1 MLSEDWELLLHGREW
16 SHFSIVSQSWDSVL
30 LFKTDRLFM
39 NPLVCSIF
47 PNLNETKPDSL
58 PTVNGQLMDK
68 LLFSYPTVMDHHIIP
83 FFWWTISLLMDL
95 GIWFSCPV
103 GYPQISGW
111 YHLFSLP
118 LLGHLSRVSK
128 VGFYEATGI
137 FTSFGK
143 AGRWERE
150 RSGRVDRLTLKM
162 KYILWKIHMKPIN
175 GGLEDSFPFQLG
187 DF

>member
-1 MLSEDWELLLHGREW
+1 MLSEDWELLLHGWEG
-16 SHFSIVSQSWDSVL
+16 SHFSNVSQSWDSVL

-95 GIWFSCPV
+95 EIWFSCPV

-111 YHLFSLP
+111 YHLFWLP

-150 RSGRVDRLTLKM
+150 RSGRVDWLTLKM
-162 KYILWKIHMKPIN
+162 KPIN
-175 GGLEDSFPFQLG
+175 VRFGR
-187 DF
+187 